1 MMASTSTSYDV
12 LSDEQK
18 RILTEFY
25 NKGMTTTA
33 KNMREVI
40 LKAAERRQ
48 LQSWKKLLW
57 TARVDCVSSR
67 KLTEKYCFPPTPP

>member
-40 LKAAERRQ
+40 LKAAEQ
-48 LQSWKKLLW
+48 
-57 TARVDCVSSR
+57 TATNNDKVKVN
-67 KLTEKYCFPPTPP
+67 YF